1 MTRFGDPQYGPGMQ
15 NSWIFIVAWFSRI
28 VLLLL
33 VLLSVWSVAV
43 IIDRRKFF
51 RGLGIEENFEKLRS
65 RFLSGDAA
73 QVRAGL
79 RETPSVY
86 TEAFEGV
93 VGLQEP
99 EQIEKALSAFVLTH
113 RTRWEQ
119 GLPVLGTLG
128 AITPFIGLLGTILGI
143 IVAFGEL
150 SSGSMDS
157 LKIMYALAEALILT
171 AVGLAVA
178 IPAVVANNHF
188 NRRITVLV
196 RNIEALKDSLRAFV
210 LRR

>member
-1 MTRFGDPQYGPGMQ
+1 MQ
-15 NSWIFIVAWFSRI
+15 NSWIIIVTWFSRI
-28 VLLLL
+28 VFVLLLF
-33 VLLSVWSVAV
+33 LSVWSVAV

-51 RGLGIEENFEKLRS
+51 KALGIEENFEKLRA
-65 RFLSGDAA
+65 RFLSGDVG
-73 QVRAGL
+73 QVKGGL
-79 RETPSVY
+79 KESPSVY
-86 TEAFEGV
+86 SEAFEGIV
-93 VGLQEP
+93 DLKEP
-99 EQIEKALSAFVLTH
+99 EQVEKALSAFVLTH

-119 GLPVLGTLG
+119 GLPLLGTLG

-150 SSGSMDS
+150 SSGNMDS
-157 LKIMYALAEALILT
+157 LKVMYALAEALILT

-188 NRRITVLV
+188 SRKITVLI